1 MNGKERERNGRPSE
15 RKIEKRQQEEE
26 ENVPLSGGARLLFQR
41 GFAISTL
48 ATRHFLR
55 DTDYRS
61 YYTSRQPL
69 NNNYLHTHST
79 AVINLGDGIS
89 DVTRI

>member
-1 MNGKERERNGRPSE
+1 MEKRERNGRPSE

-41 GFAISTL
+41 GFAISIL

>member
-1 MNGKERERNGRPSE
+1 MEKRGRNGRPSE

-48 ATRHFLR
+48 ATRFFTR
-55 DTDYRS
+55 YRLS
-61 YYTSRQPL
+61 L
-69 NNNYLHTHST
+69 LLYLAT
-79 AVINLGDGIS
+79 AS
-89 DVTRI
+89 QQ

>member
-1 MNGKERERNGRPSE
+1 MEKRERNGRPSE
-15 RKIEKRQQEEE
+15 RKIEKRQQEE

-79 AVINLGDGIS
+79 AVINLGIS